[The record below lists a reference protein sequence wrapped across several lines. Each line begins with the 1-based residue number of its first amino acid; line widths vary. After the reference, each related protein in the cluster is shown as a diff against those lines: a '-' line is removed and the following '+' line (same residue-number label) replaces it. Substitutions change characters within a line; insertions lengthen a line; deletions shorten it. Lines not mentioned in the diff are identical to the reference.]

1 MNQCKRWRYSCNDA
15 GKFKPFQK
23 QWSSDSIRVI
33 PGFFLRAVTQPRGKL
48 SNVDSTSFTF
58 LPSSFITRPSQFTHT
73 PLKSLLHFYEFF
85 SREWRLS
92 RLLSKIKGK
101 RYPCVFFC
109 KQSFRFFARAKLKI
123 LAGIRG
129 ASLVV
134 STAWFFVHGPRRQAG
149 KQAGTHSLSQLQ
161 LRTAPD
167 VLAMTVSFN
176 DFLRHARSLARA
188 TRLARQK
195 REFYPRI
202 RD

>member
-1 MNQCKRWRYSCNDA
+1 MTIQLQRCWKIQTVSKTMKFRFDPCNTWLFLARCYTTARQAFQCWFHIFHIPSLIVHNT
-15 GKFKPFQK
+15 
-23 QWSSDSIRVI
+23 SIAI
-33 PGFFLRAVTQPRGKL
+33 YTC
-48 SNVDSTSFTF
+48 
-58 LPSSFITRPSQFTHT
+58 THT

>member
-58 LPSSFITRPSQFTHT
+58 LPSSFITRPSQFIHIHTHR
-73 PLKSLLHFYEFF
+73 LKVYYTFTNF
-85 SREWRLS
+85 SQESGVFLVFCLRL
-92 RLLSKIKGK
+92 KGNDI
-101 RYPCVFFC
+101 RACFFFC

-149 KQAGTHSLSQLQ
+149 KQAGRHTLSLSIAAADC
-161 LRTAPD
+161 TGCFGD
-167 VLAMTVSFN
+167 
-176 DFLRHARSLARA
+176 DG
-188 TRLARQK
+188 
-195 REFYPRI
+195 
-202 RD
+202 